1 MVEQLTRELKIQ
13 QHANH
18 PNIIKVYGYFDD
30 FLHFYIIMECAMD
43 ANLTQTIKNR
53 TSCFGEAEAAAI
65 MNQICQAVSYLH
77 G

>member
-1 MVEQLTRELKIQ
+1 MIEQLTRELKIQ

-30 FLHFYIIMECAMD
+30 FLNFYIIMECAMD
-43 ANLTQTIKNR
+43 ANLSQTIKSR
-53 TSCFGEAEAAAI
+53 TSSICEAEAATI